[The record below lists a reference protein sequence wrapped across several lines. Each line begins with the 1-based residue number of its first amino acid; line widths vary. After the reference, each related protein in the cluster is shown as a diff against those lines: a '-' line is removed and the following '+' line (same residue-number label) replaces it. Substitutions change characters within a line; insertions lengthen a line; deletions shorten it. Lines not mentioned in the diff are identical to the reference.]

1 MWRSIAEWPDT
12 ISVGNEVGK
21 NESTDTHSSEA
32 AARSVCAMLNR
43 MGFGGDGKV
52 FPVSTRVEKVED
64 EKT

>member
-1 MWRSIAEWPDT
+1 VAI
-12 ISVGNEVGK
+12 NEVGK